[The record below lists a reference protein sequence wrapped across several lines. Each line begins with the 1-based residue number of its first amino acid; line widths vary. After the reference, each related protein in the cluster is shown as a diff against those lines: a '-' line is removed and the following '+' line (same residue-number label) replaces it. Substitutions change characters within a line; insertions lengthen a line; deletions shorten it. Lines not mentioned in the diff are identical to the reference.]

1 MKRKRDARHLTQ
13 EQQQEI
19 RHTAIRM
26 VYVEGESQSRAAEL
40 LSVNRSVLN
49 GWCRLYAE
57 GGIEGLCLKKRGRRP
72 QEQAKLQG
80 WQCSAIIKI
89 IKDKMPDQLQMPF
102 VLWTRAAVRD
112 YIDETYG
119 ITFSL
124 TTMGNYLKKWG
135 FTAQKPTRKAYN
147 QNNVAVKKWVEI
159 EYPKIAAKAK
169 KDKANIF
176 WADEGKVTNEV
187 HAGKSYAPKGQTP
200 IVKETAKK
208 IKLNHISAVTN
219 RGDMRFMTYTSRMSA
234 NKYIL
239 FLDRLIRS
247 HEQKVYLIA
256 DNLPV
261 HHANK
266 VKAWAEDHKD
276 EIELYYIPSYSPE
289 LNPDEYLNRDIK
301 KNVHM
306 KKAPKNLEQ
315 LKSNVMS
322 FFRSVQKQPDRVMK
336 YFSSRHV
343 AYCR

>member
-1 MKRKRDARHLTQ
+1 
-13 EQQQEI
+13 
-19 RHTAIRM
+19 
-26 VYVEGESQSRAAEL
+26 
-40 LSVNRSVLN
+40 
-49 GWCRLYAE
+49 
-57 GGIEGLCLKKRGRRP
+57 
-72 QEQAKLQG
+72 
-80 WQCSAIIKI
+80 
-89 IKDKMPDQLQMPF
+89 MPF
-102 VLWTRAAVRD
+102 VLWTRAAIRD
-112 YIDETYG
+112 YIEDTYG

-124 TTMGNYLKKWG
+124 TTMESYLRKWG

-147 QNNVAVKKWVEI
+147 QNNVAVKKWVEK
-159 EYPKIAAKAK
+159 EYPKIASKAK
-169 KDKANIF
+169 KDKATIF
-176 WADEGKVTNEV
+176 WADEGKVTNKV
-187 HAGKSYAPKGQTP
+187 HAGRSYAPKGQTP
-200 IVKETAKK
+200 VVKETAKK

-219 RGDMRFMTYTSRMSA
+219 RGDMRFMNYTSRMTA

-247 HEQKVYLIA
+247 NDQKVYLIA

-261 HHANK
+261 HHAKK
-266 VKAWAEDHKD
+266 VKVWAKAHKD
-276 EIELYYIPSYSPE
+276 DIELYYIPSYSPE

-322 FFRSVQKQPDRVMK
+322 FFRSVQKQPERIMK